1 MSRSEGLG
9 APFLHRPSVEE
20 LNKICDNT
28 LVSHLGIEIT
38 TLGNDF
44 LRGTMPVDER
54 TRQPY
59 GLLHGGASVALAE
72 TLGSIAGNLC
82 LDNSR
87 RLVVGMEIS
96 TNHVRSVTRGLVTGT
111 AKPIHI
117 GRSTQVW
124 DIQVEDDQGQLCAA
138 SRLTLAVV
146 PKQ

>member
-1 MSRSEGLG
+1 MD
-9 APFLHRPSVEE
+9 A
-20 LNKICDNT
+20 LNAACQNT
-28 LVSHLGIEIT
+28 LVSHLGIEIIE
-38 TLGNDF
+38 LGNDY

-72 TLGSIAGNLC
+72 TLGSMAGNLC
-82 LDNSR
+82 LDNQR

-117 GRSTQVW
+117 GRTTQVW
-124 DIQVEDDQGQLCAA
+124 DIQIEDDQGHLCAA